1 MLKGL
6 LTMSTNE
13 LKRIV
18 IVQKII
24 DKNLTQIVAAQ
35 QLGLTDRQVR
45 RLVKDY
51 KLYGA
56 EGLTSKKR
64 GQTGNRKYTDEKI
77 EDEGSWYNRSSWYV
91 ARH

>member
-35 QLGLTDRQVR
+35 QLGLQLLAQAAPDGYTLGCGQSGNMVIVPHTYKKVPYDIFKDFSPVALMGSNY
-45 RLVKDY
+45 LV
-51 KLYGA
+51 
-56 EGLTSKKR
+56 
-64 GQTGNRKYTDEKI
+64 
-77 EDEGSWYNRSSWYV
+77 
-91 ARH
+91 